1 MPGASVNLNKGV
13 EACFAVPAISK
24 VARREAVSPTG
35 WLRDATGLWP
45 VVLRDWGDQVIF
57 RWSDLELKASR
68 GRSARPDRN
77 QGPSQQQQDLNQL
90 LKSLFP

>member
-1 MPGASVNLNKGV
+1 
-13 EACFAVPAISK
+13 
-24 VARREAVSPTG
+24 
-35 WLRDATGLWP
+35 

-77 QGPSQQQQDLNQL
+77 QGPSEQQQDLNQL